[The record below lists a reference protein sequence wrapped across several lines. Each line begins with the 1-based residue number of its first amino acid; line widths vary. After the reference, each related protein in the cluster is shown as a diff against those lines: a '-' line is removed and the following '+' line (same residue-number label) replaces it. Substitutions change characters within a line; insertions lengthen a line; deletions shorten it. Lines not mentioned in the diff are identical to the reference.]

1 MYEMIALA
9 AGVILAFWMLR
20 WGPEGKTPRWITVGA
35 YSLVVGVI
43 AATVSGE
50 VAESWL
56 FILLDAAATL
66 VAYVVT
72 AVVLR
77 QFGYGDAGQREN
89 RT

>member
-9 AGVILAFWMLR
+9 AGVILAFWMMR
-20 WGPEGKTPRWITVGA
+20 WGPESKRARWMTAGVF
-35 YSLVVGVI
+35 SLVVGVV

-56 FILLDAAATL
+56 FILLDTGATL
-66 VAYVVT
+66 VAFVVT

-77 QFGYGDAGQREN
+77 QVGWADVR
-89 RT
+89 RSI